1 MTGRDS
7 SSLPRSL
14 PPFVGL
20 SVLIGC
26 SAILLTPR
34 MLPSAAILGLLAL
47 TALTFMTVRL
57 RWRGQQL
64 ADALWPLC
72 LAAAMTAW
80 VVNAELES
88 RWPASL
94 AGERV
99 VGELSIDS
107 LIEGRGEIIEFDAT
121 LRIESPDTWAR
132 SLRVQGLWRHPPRP
146 LPEAGETWRVLLRL
160 TPPPQSRN
168 PGGFDGARQALSDR
182 LHARAQVLPWRAT
195 KKRSDASPGLLR
207 LRAAISQRIQD
218 RIIDRDAAALFAGL
232 AVGATESV
240 SVEQWRVFSVTG
252 TTHLVAISGMH
263 VTLFAWVMA
272 GFARRVWGLSGRLM
286 QRIDRE
292 VFAGVLGVMAAFAY
306 ALLAGFEV
314 PTQRTVVML
323 AVWWA
328 MRLSGRAQSDYAVLG
343 LALVAVWLIDPLAP
357 LSAGF
362 WLSFVAMAT
371 LMSTSTSTSTSTS
384 ISTSAVA
391 ASGDRLRRTL
401 WQPVLELMRVQWR
414 IGLALLPLTVAWFST
429 VSIAGLFV
437 NLLAIPIFSFVL
449 VPLVLLGTAL
459 EWLVAPVAQPCW
471 WLAELVHTLIW
482 PPMHAIA
489 QSEMA
494 SSSMVA
500 PPMVLLLA
508 GSTVAIWLFLPQNL
522 WRRVLLG
529 LLGVL
534 LAIALWVSFALTPSV
549 PAGSLRVLVLD
560 SGDATA
566 VILQTRTQ
574 TLVYDTGEQ
583 FGAPGSGART
593 RVIPALRERGV
604 RSVDLLVLGSVNTL
618 RIAGAATLAT
628 LLPVKE
634 IRFGAGWSSPP
645 AGARRCDRPLRW
657 QRDGV
662 EFLLLPAG
670 EAQSFCLLRAGPV
683 GGPKLLLAERLDRAA
698 ARALARE
705 SPEWLAADVVLAP
718 RRGSVRMLDA
728 DFKRATGARHVL
740 VSARLWSASSAQS
753 VAQAWGLDQAN
764 VHSTATAGALGL
776 ELAAGAPVVISAQ
789 GSEQRAGVWRAASD

>member
-1 MTGRDS
+1 M
-7 SSLPRSL
+7 PR
-14 PPFVGL
+14 
-20 SVLIGC
+20 I
-26 SAILLTPR
+26 
-34 MLPSAAILGLLAL
+34 LPSPAILGLLAL
-47 TALTFMTVRL
+47 TALAFMTVRL
-57 RWRGQQL
+57 RWRGQRL
-64 ADALWPLC
+64 ADALWPFC

-107 LIEGRGEIIEFDAT
+107 LIEGRGEIIEFNAR
-121 LRIESPDTWAR
+121 LRIESPDTWQR
-132 SLRVQGLWRHPPRP
+132 TLRVQGLWRQPPRP
-146 LPEAGETWRVLLRL
+146 LPEAGDTWRVLVRL

-168 PGGFDGARQALSDR
+168 PGGFDAARQALSDR
-182 LHARAQVLPWRAT
+182 LHARAQILPWRAT
-195 KKRSDASPGLLR
+195 EKRSAGTPGLLR
-207 LRAAISQRIQD
+207 LRAAIAQRIHEK
-218 RIIDRDAAALFAGL
+218 IIDRDAAALFAGL

-272 GFARRVWGLSGRLM
+272 GFARRVWGRSARLM
-286 QRIDRE
+286 QRVDRE

-371 LMSTSTSTSTSTS
+371 LMASSTSTVS
-384 ISTSAVA
+384 
-391 ASGDRLRRTL
+391 ASGDGSRRNL
-401 WQPVLELMRVQWR
+401 WQPVRELMRVQWR

-459 EWLVAPVAQPCW
+459 EWLAAPVAQVCW
-471 WLAELVHTLIW
+471 WLAEFVHTLIW

-494 SSSMVA
+494 SRSVAA

-508 GSTVAIWLFLPQNL
+508 ASTVAIWLFMPQNL
-522 WRRVLLG
+522 WRRAVLS
-529 LLGVL
+529 VL
-534 LAIALWVSFALTPSV
+534 CVVLAVALWIGFALYPSV
-549 PAGSLRVLVLD
+549 PAGSLRALVLD

-566 VILQTRTQ
+566 VILQTRTH
-574 TLVYDTGEQ
+574 TVVYDTGEQ
-583 FGAPGSGART
+583 FGAAGAGART
-593 RVIPALRERGV
+593 RIIPALRERGI
-604 RSVDLLVLGSVNTL
+604 RSVDLLVLGSVNHL

-634 IRFGAGWSSPP
+634 IRFGAGWSAPP

-683 GGPKLLLAERLDRAA
+683 GGPTLLIAERLDRAA
-698 ARALARE
+698 AKALARQ

-718 RRGSVRMLDA
+718 RRGSVRVLDT
-728 DFKRATGARHVL
+728 DFRRATAARHVL
-740 VSARLWSASSAQS
+740 VSARLWSASTAQT
-753 VAQAWGLDQAN
+753 VAQAWGLDRAN
-764 VHSTATAGALGL
+764 VHSTATAGALGI
-776 ELAAGAPVVISAQ
+776 ELAAGAPVVIEVQ
-789 GSEQRAGVWRAASD
+789 GSERRLGVWRAASD